1 MASILK
7 VDELQGKTTAKTVT
21 VTVGA
26 SATMSLEQGLAK
38 AWSHYDSY
46 STVSQTDSFNIAS
59 LTDNGTGDVTNS
71 LTNSMDNATFAVSG
85 SATYGR
91 SNAAAHGRYIS
102 PHSTLGYATTH
113 ARIVA
118 VYAYN
123 NVQDC
128 DYINVIIHGD
138 LA

>member
-1 MASILK
+1 MSELRADTITAS
-7 VDELQGKTTAKTVT
+7 DGTSPVT
-21 VTVGA
+21 LTKQSA
-26 SATMSLEQGLAK
+26 SK

-59 LTDNGTGDVTNS
+59 LTDNGTGDVTNTF
-71 LTNSMDNATFAVSG
+71 TNSMDNATFVVSG

-91 SNAAAHGRYIS
+91 SNAAAHGRYMS

-113 ARIVA
+113 ARIVS

-123 NVQDC
+123 NPQDC
-128 DYINVIIHGD
+128 DYINIIIHGD

>member
-1 MASILK
+1 MSELRADTITAS
-7 VDELQGKTTAKTVT
+7 DGTSPVT
-21 VTVGA
+21 LTKQQA
-26 SATMSLEQGLAK
+26 AK

-59 LTDNGTGDVTNS
+59 LTDNGAGDVTNTF
-71 LTNSMDNATFAVSG
+71 TNSMNNATFVISG

-91 SNAAAHGRYIS
+91 ANASAQGRYIS

-113 ARIVA
+113 ARINS

-123 NVQDC
+123 NPQDV

>member
-1 MASILK
+1 MSEIK
-7 VDELQGKTTAKTVT
+7 VDTLTGKTTANDIT

-26 SATMSLEQGLAK
+26 TATQSLEQGLAK

-46 STVSQTDSFNIAS
+46 TTVSQTDSFNIAS
-59 LTDNGTGDVTNS
+59 LTDNAAGDVTNTF
-71 LTNSMDNATFAVSG
+71 TNSMDNATFVVSG

-91 SNAAAHGRYIS
+91 ANASANGRYIS
-102 PHSTLGYATTH
+102 PHPTLGYATTH
-113 ARIVA
+113 ARINS

-123 NVQDC
+123 NPQDV